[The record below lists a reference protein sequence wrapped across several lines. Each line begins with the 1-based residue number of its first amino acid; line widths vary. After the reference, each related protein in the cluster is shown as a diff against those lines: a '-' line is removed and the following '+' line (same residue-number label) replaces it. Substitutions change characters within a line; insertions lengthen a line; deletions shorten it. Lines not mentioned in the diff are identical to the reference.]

1 MSANILFISRND
13 LVKRTP
19 IGGDI
24 DSDKLIPFVKTAQDK
39 YMLVALGTV
48 LYEYLQAAIANG
60 TIDNAANVRYKYLL
74 DYYIVDTLVHYTFV
88 EALPFL
94 AYQIDN
100 TGITKNL
107 NGEQGASPSKNDVD
121 YLLQKELGT
130 AQFYAERL
138 VTYLI
143 AQNTLYP
150 QYLQTTGFSDN
161 VYPDKGQQYRNGW
174 VI

>member
-1 MSANILFISRND
+1 MSLNILFCSRND
-13 LVKRTP
+13 IVKRTP
-19 IGGDI
+19 LGGNVDP
-24 DSDKLIPFVKTAQDK
+24 DKVIPFVKTAQDK
-39 YMLVALGTV
+39 YLLIALGTV
-48 LYEYLQAAIANG
+48 LYNYLQAQVAAG
-60 TIDNAANVRYKYLL
+60 TLTGVYKTLV
-74 DYYIVDTLVHYTFV
+74 DDYIVDTLVHYSMV

-94 AYQIDN
+94 AYSIGN

-107 NGEQGASPSKNDVD
+107 NSEQGASPNKNDID
-121 YLLQKELGT
+121 YLLQKELAT

-138 VTYLI
+138 VNYLI

-150 QYLQTTGFSDN
+150 QYTATTGFSDN

>member
-1 MSANILFISRND
+1 M
-13 LVKRTP
+13 
-19 IGGDI
+19 
-24 DSDKLIPFVKTAQDK
+24 
-39 YMLVALGTV
+39 
-48 LYEYLQAAIANG
+48 
-60 TIDNAANVRYKYLL
+60 
-74 DYYIVDTLVHYTFV
+74 V

-94 AYQIDN
+94 AYNIGN

-107 NGEQGASPSKNDVD
+107 NSEQGASPDKRDID
-121 YLLQKELGT
+121 YLLQKELAT